1 MNALTIADL
10 PDSEELDHE
19 ALARISGARGDRGS
33 KRNEYVV
40 FDLESVLVS
49 TYDFSFFMS

>member
-1 MNALTIADL
+1 MNALPIADL
-10 PDSEELDHE
+10 PDSEELDRE
-19 ALARISGARGDRGS
+19 ALARISGARGNRSS

-40 FDLESVLVS
+40 FDLESALVS

>member
-10 PDSEELDHE
+10 PDSEELDRE
-19 ALARISGARGDRGS
+19 ALARISGARGNRGS